1 MRLYESQLT
10 FKANKTWISR
20 KTLGFIPG
28 TMSSKVSI
36 PAYNYHINSIL
47 LSIQSVDICWVILSK
62 TLPDLGDGSC
72 LMWGWQSELSWYHML
87 WWNQFS
93 ISFYDLQT
101 SPHLT
106 TSTSACSLSQTP
118 LWQELLRPIYSEGG
132 TGGTQRIS
140 NKNHLSLS
148 GYFYK

>member
-93 ISFYDLQT
+93 ISFYDLQA
-101 SPHLT
+101 SHT
-106 TSTSACSLSQTP
+106 TTTVCWTQLQT
-118 LWQELLRPIYSEGG
+118 LKG
-132 TGGTQRIS
+132 TLQTTYQDQIWCRYGFLVSSSHMIEFSR
-140 NKNHLSLS
+140 
-148 GYFYK
+148 